1 MSSTPALSPVPGA
14 VPVQHNKDHPV
25 PVLRDPVAIALALC
39 AGLVWGSAALLGWLA
54 GGTAAWVAL
63 ATAVACSVVL
73 WSVWRHVSRQAEALA
88 LVMRRVA
95 TGDFSQQSQGPV
107 AGALAPVWQAGE
119 AVSAVLSQVVAQ
131 VKSEGVVVASEGT
144 SLLARARDLAT
155 RTQQQAVGLEESV
168 AAVQQLS
175 ESVARSAQAVG
186 EVNGLAT
193 QVRDAATLA
202 QAAMTQAVAGVSR
215 IDAGS
220 QRVAQ
225 TVAVIDTIAFQT
237 NLLALNAGV
246 EAARAGDAGRGFA
259 VVAAE
264 VRALAKRCAESAAE
278 VREVM
283 RTTTEDVHQGRA
295 TLAQAEQ
302 RLAQI
307 VSAIGRLSSQSGA
320 IATVAA
326 EQGRALAQVS
336 HALKQVDTATQHN
349 AGMVEATARSAQVLT
364 DKAAR
369 LAQSVAHARLRQ
381 GTADEAHA
389 LVLRALERVQA
400 VGREQAFREFHDP
413 KAGYIDRDL
422 YLIVADR
429 AGRYAVFGARPEMV
443 GRFMSELPH
452 FDAASFLADASAR
465 AEAGGGWVEFV
476 VVHPA
481 TGTVQEKISWFMAL
495 GDDLLIG
502 CGVFKR
508 AVE

>member
-1 MSSTPALSPVPGA
+1 M
-14 VPVQHNKDHPV
+14 
-25 PVLRDPVAIALALC
+25 LRAQVAI
-39 AGLVWGSAALLGWLA
+39 
-54 GGTAAWVAL
+54 
-63 ATAVACSVVL
+63 
-73 WSVWRHVSRQAEALA
+73 ALA

-95 TGDFSQQSQGPV
+95 AGDFSQQSQGPV

-144 SLLARARDLAT
+144 SLLARARDLAA

-225 TVAVIDTIAFQT
+225 T
-237 NLLALNAGV
+237 
-246 EAARAGDAGRGFA
+246 
-259 VVAAE
+259 
-264 VRALAKRCAESAAE
+264 
-278 VREVM
+278 
-283 RTTTEDVHQGRA
+283 
-295 TLAQAEQ
+295 
-302 RLAQI
+302 
-307 VSAIGRLSSQSGA
+307 
-320 IATVAA
+320 
-326 EQGRALAQVS
+326 
-336 HALKQVDTATQHN
+336 
-349 AGMVEATARSAQVLT
+349 
-364 DKAAR
+364 
-369 LAQSVAHARLRQ
+369 VAHARLRQ